1 MNKIKNLSES
11 DFLKLFFGFLSAC
24 FIIAAFIMPDR
35 STMLTGLWQILSQPC
50 KVSTNYFAVGGYA
63 ATFLNMG
70 LVCAICTLLYVA
82 LKATANNVSTLA
94 VVLTVGFCSWGINIL
109 NMWPTVLGVLVYAL
123 VKKEKPATLVN
134 AMLFS
139 TGIAPII
146 SELMLRYPNAEV
158 VGFNVVGV
166 LLSIV
171 VGIAIGFF
179 LPAGLAHSPKV
190 HKGFDLYSA
199 AVPVGMTAFLLQAL
213 LYKTMGVAIP
223 AAPAAETLGIASQ
236 LTVNIFCCV
245 VFGLCVVF
253 AFILGCKPK
262 DYWNL
267 LKDPD
272 QVTSFSATYGNA
284 VMLMNVGVYGL
295 MILGY
300 YNLIGASFN
309 GVTFGIIFCMLATC
323 NSGTHPGNVWPIML
337 GYVAA
342 SFGFGW
348 LSTLVGGSFSQAINA
363 QAIVIGL
370 CYANGL
376 SPIADKYGWQY
387 GFIAAIMHYCM
398 VTTVPQLHGGFCLY
412 NGGFTAALVCL
423 LLVPEL
429 ERLFKTKQEKR
440 ALKAK

>member
-24 FIIAAFIMPDR
+24 FLIAAFIMPDR
-35 STMLTGLWQILSQPC
+35 SSMFTGLWQILSQPC

-63 ATFLNMG
+63 ATFLNMA
-70 LVCAICTLLYVA
+70 LVGFACTALYVA

-146 SELMLRYPNAEV
+146 SELMLRYPNAETI
-158 VGFNVVGV
+158 GFNVVGI

-213 LYKTMGVAIP
+213 LYKSMGVALP
-223 AAPAAETLGIASQ
+223 AAPAADTLLVADQ
-236 LTVNIFCCV
+236 LIVNVFCCI
-245 VFGLCVVF
+245 VFGLCIVF
-253 AFILGCKPK
+253 AFILGCTPK

-323 NSGTHPGNVWPIML
+323 NSGTHPGNVWPIMA
-337 GYVAA
+337 GYVLA
-342 SFGFGW
+342 SLGFGW
-348 LSTLVGGSFSQAINA
+348 LSTLAGGSFTQAINA
-363 QAIVIGL
+363 QAIVIGV

-387 GFIAAIMHYCM
+387 GIIAAIMHYCM
-398 VTTVPQLHGGFCLY
+398 VTTVPSLHGGFCLY